1 MLFFNAKTKEDVRM
15 LNISD
20 LDQLKLQLVEA
31 KKALET
37 LDEALDA
44 VRVDPDDPA
53 SIDAAVQ
60 RVNAIIDARIG
71 PYASNPIIAPLAQN
85 MKTQYRESI
94 LAQAAGA
101 RSGS

>member
-1 MLFFNAKTKEDVRM
+1 MLFFNAKNKEDVRM

-31 KKALET
+31 KKALES

-44 VRVDPDDPA
+44 VRVDADDPA

-71 PYASNPIIAPLAQN
+71 PYAHNPIIAPLAQN
-85 MKTQYRESI
+85 MKAQYRESI
-94 LAQAAGA
+94 LAQAAGE